1 MTLIGGTSLGAVLP
15 TELINFKRRVSIT
28 QAPKLLI
35 NIKRRTSV
43 QVYEDTLYGKRSIPV
58 TEETM
63 YGKRTCAEG
72 CTSERT
78 MDGEGDETG
87 EGDVHGDL
95 KRFFDHQQLSSEA
108 PMAASMNGLH
118 TSVQA
123 SRRGSANL
131 AMAGSTDTAEYG
143 QTADTVYTPMPTSG
157 SNKLV
162 IGTSARDLLTP
173 STQAV
178 GGGEDGG
185 GEDDSLKTTPSPT
198 TTALQLDSPVD
209 SPFHDS
215 NGRLKGDFTEEQLSP
230 KDGYFSVKG
239 TQYSPPPL
247 AMYSVHTPPPPSFLT
262 GGQGQGQR
270 GYQNGDGDGPSPP
283 TRTYTPFSD
292 KKMSMDQNRSISP
305 DISRGGFFPELSP
318 VCVSENISLVSPYR
332 PAGYPTEPDSACS
345 QSSSTTHT
353 FSAHSTPE
361 LIPNYNSRDSFQ
373 GSNPRLSTRTLS
385 PSQEVYGEPV
395 KGENNKKL
403 FDTAHMIG
411 VQRAEVLETG
421 RWSIKIPTINRWRH
435 PSQTNGTGTAAAT
448 TATGAG
454 AGAAVV
460 HNKTV
465 IGGVADTMTGADAND
480 IKGNQPITVAQGDV
494 KGGVK
499 GVGEV
504 EEGSGTE
511 GSSGYMQ
518 YFFEEEHLSGR
529 MGGSGAAS
537 MCASPVR
544 SKTVTATAATA
555 AVCVV
560 KGEKEVEAVVGKKS
574 VVASSSTLPS
584 TVFTTTTSS
593 SISSSAPSHTHSSLT
608 TTTSSSTTIT
618 STSTTEPTTYA
629 NIKLKSIR
637 DVIPPF
643 RLTGNESESE
653 LEESPDNSETK
664 INTAMN
670 RSIGVVTAVPPV
682 EVEVEEQK
690 NVPENVNI
698 ISILKKIEETV
709 KITETNNEEKKIN
722 IVKNGDVNKHVN
734 EKEIKQDKK
743 VELKKTGITGLW
755 NVSQKDGN
763 AAQSVKTETNVIEIT
778 ETAKTNVTEN
788 TETEESIGNFE
799 ARVVKKLDFND
810 DVVENVRDVQHIEYE
825 NENKGNTIINVG
837 KLEKS
842 EKNEKTI
849 EKTIEKVEIV
859 GKVEKKT
866 GALNLWEAKK
876 KAIKDEENRRQ
887 EREKEEKEEEEEK
900 KKSKQPKALFMWEQK
915 SSKMN
920 TSNNSNNNLNTTN
933 KLNSNIF
940 KKNDVPKNVNAVPKT
955 SSAVSRLAGMF
966 GNDKNEGVTNSW
978 LTKKIHTKNDV
989 EKEVVSIQ
997 KREGSVWR
1005 SKINKSVSNSSTNS
1019 AHKLASNSKTLKIN
1033 SIEKGG
1039 KGGEEMGSG
1048 ENDDGEDN
1056 ESECLDLW
1064 PEDVTEEGDRQRE
1077 SYDDED
1083 EYIELQPQD
1092 QGQVEVEDGDSVT
1105 VVMDKTWRQEHSMTG
1120 ESSVNEES
1128 VSVLKSGQLH
1138 EDEEE
1143 VENEVENEVVH
1154 KGVLARVREVE
1165 NKVVHRNEKK
1175 GKEVEGEVE
1184 KKGEDSFLN
1193 TSDGGSD
1200 ALVSVSL
1207 HSINSND
1214 EKGDGMSKGADK
1226 GTGKGKGTGIGKGEE
1241 KLTGKGKEGERS
1253 ILKTLSAALMITPMK
1268 SKAVSV
1274 STYYYSIHTLVLSL
1288 FYCPYLP
1295 IFFHVYLSHSHFFF
1309 CLTLSLPHTLSL
1321 YLFNYFFPSLLL
1333 YFAHYISIYSSLT
1346 HTLTLPFY
1354 RTLSLPLLLTFSTSF
1369 SCSSLLAL
1377 LATFEHYFLFYL
1389 RTIYLCKS
1397 INLI

>member
-43 QVYEDTLYGKRSIPV
+43 QVYEDALNGKRSIPV
-58 TEETM
+58 TEETL
-63 YGKRTCAEG
+63 YGKRACTEG

-78 MDGEGDETG
+78 RDGEGDETG

-108 PMAASMNGLH
+108 PLAASMNGLH

-143 QTADTVYTPMPTSG
+143 QTADTVYTPMPMSG
-157 SNKLV
+157 SKKLV

-173 STQAV
+173 STQAM

-215 NGRLKGDFTEEQLSP
+215 NGRLKSDFTEEQLSP

-239 TQYSPPPL
+239 PQYSPPPL

-262 GGQGQGQR
+262 GGQGQR
-270 GYQNGDGDGPSPP
+270 GYQNGDNDGPSPP

-292 KKMSMDQNRSISP
+292 KKMSIMDQNRSISP

-361 LIPNYNSRDSFQ
+361 LIPSYNNRDSFQ

-385 PSQEVYGEPV
+385 PSQEGVYGEPV

-435 PSQTNGTGTAAAT
+435 PSQTNGTGTTT
-448 TATGAG
+448 TAVG
-454 AGAAVV
+454 AVV
-460 HNKTV
+460 TNKTV
-465 IGGVADTMTGADAND
+465 TGGEADTMTGVDAND
-480 IKGNQPITVAQGDV
+480 IKGIQPITVAQGE
-494 KGGVK
+494 VK

-544 SKTVTATAATA
+544 SKTATA

-560 KGEKEVEAVVGKKS
+560 KVEKEVEAVVAKKS

-584 TVFTTTTSS
+584 TVSTTT
-593 SISSSAPSHTHSSLT
+593 SSSAPSHVHSSL
-608 TTTSSSTTIT
+608 TTSSSTT
-618 STSTTEPTTYA
+618 SNTEPTTYA
-629 NIKLKSIR
+629 NIKLKSIK

-643 RLTGNESESE
+643 RQTANESESE

-670 RSIGVVTAVPPV
+670 RSIGVVTAVPVV
-682 EVEVEEQK
+682 EVEDQK
-690 NVPENVNI
+690 NVPGNVNV

-709 KITETNNEEKKIN
+709 KITEANNEEQKIN
-722 IVKNGDVNKHVN
+722 VIKNGDVNKQVN
-734 EKEIKQDKK
+734 GKEINQDGKI
-743 VELKKTGITGLW
+743 ELKKTGITGLW

-763 AAQSVKTETNVIEIT
+763 APKSVKTETNVVEIT
-778 ETAKTNVTEN
+778 ETTKTNVTEI

-810 DVVENVRDVQHIEYE
+810 DAVENVRDVQHIEYE
-825 NENKGNTIINVG
+825 NENRGNTMINVG

-842 EKNEKTI
+842 EKSEKTI
-849 EKTIEKVEIV
+849 EKNEKIEKIEIA
-859 GKVEKKT
+859 GKIEKKT
-866 GALNLWEAKK
+866 GALSLWEAKK

-900 KKSKQPKALFMWEQK
+900 KKSKQPKALSIWEQK
-915 SSKMN
+915 ATKLN
-920 TSNNSNNNLNTTN
+920 TNNNSNNDLNTN

-940 KKNDVPKNVNAVPKT
+940 KKNDIPKNVNAVPKT
-955 SSAVSRLAGMF
+955 SNAVSRLAGMF

-989 EKEVVSIQ
+989 EKEVVSIH
-997 KREGSVWR
+997 KKEGSVWR
-1005 SKINKSVSNSSTNS
+1005 SKINKSVSNSSNNS
-1019 AHKLASNSKTLKIN
+1019 AHKLASSSKILKIN
-1033 SIEKGG
+1033 SIENGGKG
-1039 KGGEEMGSG
+1039 KGGEGEMGSG
-1048 ENDDGEDN
+1048 ENDDGEEN

-1064 PEDVTEEGDRQRE
+1064 PEDVTEEADGQRE

-1083 EYIELQPQD
+1083 EYTELQPQVE
-1092 QGQVEVEDGDSVT
+1092 VEVEDGDSVT

-1138 EDEEE
+1138 EDEDEI
-1143 VENEVENEVVH
+1143 ENEVVH

-1165 NKVVHRNEKK
+1165 KKVVQRNEKK
-1175 GKEVEGEVE
+1175 GEGEVE
-1184 KKGEDSFLN
+1184 KKREDSFLN

-1207 HSINSND
+1207 HSINSID
-1214 EKGDGMSKGADK
+1214 EKIDGVSKGVER
-1226 GTGKGKGTGIGKGEE
+1226 GTGKGKGEE

-1268 SKAVSV
+1268 AKAVSV
-1274 STYYYSIHTLVLSL
+1274 S
-1288 FYCPYLP
+1288 
-1295 IFFHVYLSHSHFFF
+1295 
-1309 CLTLSLPHTLSL
+1309 
-1321 YLFNYFFPSLLL
+1321 PSLLL
-1333 YFAHYISIYSSLT
+1333 DTHTHSLCIPSTISFSFNFSFFTRSISIYPYLT
-1346 HTLTLPFY
+1346 HTLTLPSSSHF
-1354 RTLSLPLLLTFSTSF
+1354 TLFLYTHTVYPFLTLCLFLLSHLISSTR
-1369 SCSSLLAL
+1369 
-1377 LATFEHYFLFYL
+1377 YMP
-1389 RTIYLCKS
+1389 ICKL

>member
-1 MTLIGGTSLGAVLP
+1 MTSTGGTSLGAVLP

-43 QVYEDTLYGKRSIPV
+43 QVYEDALYGKRSIPV

-63 YGKRTCAEG
+63 YGKRTCTEG

-78 MDGEGDETG
+78 MEGEADETG

-95 KRFFDHQQLSSEA
+95 RRFFDHQQLSSEA
-108 PMAASMNGLH
+108 PLAASMNGLH

-143 QTADTVYTPMPTSG
+143 QTADTVYTPMPMSG

-215 NGRLKGDFTEEQLSP
+215 NGRLKSDFTEEQLSP

-239 TQYSPPPL
+239 PQYSPPPL

-262 GGQGQGQR
+262 GGQGQR

-385 PSQEVYGEPV
+385 PSQEGVYGEPV

-403 FDTAHMIG
+403 LDTAHMIG

-435 PSQTNGTGTAAAT
+435 PSQTSGSGTAAAGTAAAAAVT
-448 TATGAG
+448 TAAAAG
-454 AGAAVV
+454 GGG
-460 HNKTV
+460 
-465 IGGVADTMTGADAND
+465 GGVVVNNNTKNVTGGVTDTMTSGDAND
-480 IKGNQPITVAQGDV
+480 MKGDQPIRVAQGDV

-544 SKTVTATAATA
+544 SKTAAVTATSAAD
-555 AVCVV
+555 VCVV
-560 KGEKEVEAVVGKKS
+560 KGENKVEKEVEAVVATKS
-574 VVASSSTLPS
+574 VVASSSSTLPS
-584 TVFTTTTSS
+584 TVSTTTT
-593 SISSSAPSHTHSSLT
+593 SSSAPSHTHSSLT
-608 TTTSSSTTIT
+608 TTSSSTT

-629 NIKLKSIR
+629 NIKLKSIK

-643 RLTGNESESE
+643 LLTGNESESE

-670 RSIGVVTAVPPV
+670 RSIGVVTAVPLV

-709 KITETNNEEKKIN
+709 KITENNYDERKIN
-722 IVKNGDVNKHVN
+722 IIKNSDVNKQVN
-734 EKEIKQDKK
+734 EKELKQERK

-755 NVSQKDGN
+755 NVSQNDGN
-763 AAQSVKTETNVIEIT
+763 AAQSVKSETNVIEAT
-778 ETAKTNVTEN
+778 ETTKTNVTEITELREN
-788 TETEESIGNFE
+788 TEVEESIGNFE

-837 KLEKS
+837 KLEK
-842 EKNEKTI
+842 I
-849 EKTIEKVEIV
+849 EKIEIV

-887 EREKEEKEEEEEK
+887 EREKEEREEEEEK
-900 KKSKQPKALFMWEQK
+900 KRSKQPKALSMWEQK
-915 SSKMN
+915 STKTNTTN
-920 TSNNSNNNLNTTN
+920 TSNDNLNTTN

-940 KKNDVPKNVNAVPKT
+940 KKNDISKNVNAVPKT

-1019 AHKLASNSKTLKIN
+1019 AHKLASNSKILKIN
-1033 SIEKGG
+1033 SIEKGGKGGEKG

-1048 ENDDGEDN
+1048 ENDDGEEN

-1064 PEDVTEEGDRQRE
+1064 PEDVTEEGDGQRE

-1083 EYIELQPQD
+1083 EYIELQPQ
-1092 QGQVEVEDGDSVT
+1092 GHVEVEDGDSVT

-1143 VENEVENEVVH
+1143 VEKEVENEVVH

-1165 NKVVHRNEKK
+1165 NKVVQRNEKK
-1175 GKEVEGEVE
+1175 DREVEN
-1184 KKGEDSFLN
+1184 KGGDSFLN

-1207 HSINSND
+1207 HSMNSTD
-1214 EKGDGMSKGADK
+1214 DKIDGLSKGVEK
-1226 GTGKGKGTGIGKGEE
+1226 GTGKGKGKGEE

-1268 SKAVSV
+1268 GKAVSV
-1274 STYYYSIHTLVLSL
+1274 SPTTTLHTLILSL
-1288 FYCPYLP
+1288 FYCHCLP
-1295 IFFHVYLSHSHFFF
+1295 IIFHVYLSHSHSFLS
-1309 CLTLSLPHTLSL
+1309 LTLTHTLSVF
-1321 YLFNYFFPSLLL
+1321 LFNDFFLSLLL
-1333 YFAHYISIYSSLT
+1333 FFTHSISIYS
-1346 HTLTLPFY
+1346 
-1354 RTLSLPLLLTFSTSF
+1354 
-1369 SCSSLLAL
+1369 
-1377 LATFEHYFLFYL
+1377 
-1389 RTIYLCKS
+1389 
-1397 INLI
+1397 

>member
-43 QVYEDTLYGKRSIPV
+43 QVYEDALDGKRSIPV
-58 TEETM
+58 TEETL
-63 YGKRTCAEG
+63 YGKRTCTEG

-78 MDGEGDETG
+78 MDGEG

-108 PMAASMNGLH
+108 PLAASMNGLH

-143 QTADTVYTPMPTSG
+143 QTADTAYTPMPMSG

-173 STQAV
+173 STHAV
-178 GGGEDGG
+178 DG

-215 NGRLKGDFTEEQLSP
+215 NGRLKSDFTEEQLSP

-239 TQYSPPPL
+239 PQYSPPPL

-262 GGQGQGQR
+262 GGQGQR

-292 KKMSMDQNRSISP
+292 KKMSIMDQNRSISP

-385 PSQEVYGEPV
+385 PSQEGVCGEPV

-403 FDTAHMIG
+403 LDTAHMIG

-435 PSQTNGTGTAAAT
+435 PSQTNGSGTAAT
-448 TATGAG
+448 TAATGG
-454 AGAAVV
+454 VMV
-460 HNKTV
+460 NSKTV
-465 IGGVADTMTGADAND
+465 TGGVTDTMTSADAND

-494 KGGVK
+494 KGDVK
-499 GVGEV
+499 DV

-544 SKTVTATAATA
+544 SKTAVVTSAAA
-555 AVCVV
+555 AVCAVKGEN
-560 KGEKEVEAVVGKKS
+560 KGEKEVEAVVAKKS
-574 VVASSSTLPS
+574 VVTSSSTLPS
-584 TVFTTTTSS
+584 TISTTTT
-593 SISSSAPSHTHSSLT
+593 SSSAPSHTHSSLT
-608 TTTSSSTTIT
+608 TTTTSSTT

-629 NIKLKSIR
+629 NIKLKSIK

-643 RLTGNESESE
+643 RLTGNESDSE

-670 RSIGVVTAVPPV
+670 RSIGVVTAVPLV
-682 EVEVEEQK
+682 EAEVEVEEQK

-698 ISILKKIEETV
+698 ISLLKKIDETV
-709 KITETNNEEKKIN
+709 KITETNNDRKKIN
-722 IVKNGDVNKHVN
+722 IIKSNDVNKQVN
-734 EKEIKQDKK
+734 EKELNQEKK

-763 AAQSVKTETNVIEIT
+763 ASQSVKTDTNVIEIT
-778 ETAKTNVTEN
+778 ETTKTNVTDMN
-788 TETEESIGNFE
+788 VMETEESIGNFE

-810 DVVENVRDVQHIEYE
+810 DAVENVRDVQHIEYE

-837 KLEKS
+837 KSEKS
-842 EKNEKTI
+842 EKTI
-849 EKTIEKVEIV
+849 EKSEKTIEIA
-859 GKVEKKT
+859 GKIEKKT

-876 KAIKDEENRRQ
+876 KALKDEENRRV
-887 EREKEEKEEEEEK
+887 EREKEEKKEEEEK
-900 KKSKQPKALFMWEQK
+900 KKSKQPKALSMWEQK
-915 SSKMN
+915 TTKTITN
-920 TSNNSNNNLNTTN
+920 NNSNDNLTTTN

-940 KKNDVPKNVNAVPKT
+940 KKNDLPKNVNAAPKT

-997 KREGSVWR
+997 KREGNVWR

-1019 AHKLASNSKTLKIN
+1019 AHKLASNSKILKNN

-1039 KGGEEMGSG
+1039 KGEEEMGSG
-1048 ENDDGEDN
+1048 ENDDGEEN

-1083 EYIELQPQD
+1083 EYIELQPQ
-1092 QGQVEVEDGDSVT
+1092 GQVEVDDDDSVT

-1128 VSVLKSGQLH
+1128 VSILKSGQLH
-1138 EDEEE
+1138 EDGE
-1143 VENEVENEVVH
+1143 EVENEVVH

-1165 NKVVHRNEKK
+1165 KKVVQRNEKK
-1175 GKEVEGEVE
+1175 GKEIEN
-1184 KKGEDSFLN
+1184 KGEDTFLN
-1193 TSDGGSD
+1193 TSECGSD

-1207 HSINSND
+1207 HSINSID
-1214 EKGDGMSKGADK
+1214 EKGDGVSKGVEK
-1226 GTGKGKGTGIGKGEE
+1226 GTGKGKGTEKGEE

-1268 SKAVSV
+1268 GKAVSV
-1274 STYYYSIHTLVLSL
+1274 SSSITL
-1288 FYCPYLP
+1288 
-1295 IFFHVYLSHSHFFF
+1295 
-1309 CLTLSLPHTLSL
+1309 
-1321 YLFNYFFPSLLL
+1321 
-1333 YFAHYISIYSSLT
+1333 
-1346 HTLTLPFY
+1346 
-1354 RTLSLPLLLTFSTSF
+1354 
-1369 SCSSLLAL
+1369 
-1377 LATFEHYFLFYL
+1377 
-1389 RTIYLCKS
+1389 
-1397 INLI
+1397 

>member
-43 QVYEDTLYGKRSIPV
+43 QVYEDALDGKRSIPV
-58 TEETM
+58 TEETL
-63 YGKRTCAEG
+63 YGKRTCTEG

-78 MDGEGDETG
+78 MDGEG

-108 PMAASMNGLH
+108 PLAASMNGLH

-143 QTADTVYTPMPTSG
+143 QTADTAYTPMPMSG

-173 STQAV
+173 STHAV
-178 GGGEDGG
+178 DG

-215 NGRLKGDFTEEQLSP
+215 NGRLKSDFTEEQLSP

-239 TQYSPPPL
+239 PQYSPPPL

-262 GGQGQGQR
+262 GGQGQR

-292 KKMSMDQNRSISP
+292 KKMSIMDQNRSISP

-385 PSQEVYGEPV
+385 PSQEGVYGEPV

-403 FDTAHMIG
+403 LDTAHMIG

-435 PSQTNGTGTAAAT
+435 PSQTNGSGTAAT
-448 TATGAG
+448 TAATGG
-454 AGAAVV
+454 VMV
-460 HNKTV
+460 NSKTV
-465 IGGVADTMTGADAND
+465 TGGVTDTMTSADAND

-494 KGGVK
+494 KGDVK
-499 GVGEV
+499 DV

-544 SKTVTATAATA
+544 SKTAVVTSAAA
-555 AVCVV
+555 AVCAVKGEN
-560 KGEKEVEAVVGKKS
+560 KGEKEVEAVVAKKS
-574 VVASSSTLPS
+574 VVTSSSTLPS
-584 TVFTTTTSS
+584 TISTTTT
-593 SISSSAPSHTHSSLT
+593 SSSAPSHTHSSLT
-608 TTTSSSTTIT
+608 TTTTSSTT

-629 NIKLKSIR
+629 NIKLKSIK

-643 RLTGNESESE
+643 RLTGNESDSE

-670 RSIGVVTAVPPV
+670 RSIGVVTAVPLV
-682 EVEVEEQK
+682 EAEVEVEEQK

-698 ISILKKIEETV
+698 ISLLKKIDETV
-709 KITETNNEEKKIN
+709 KITETNNDRKKIN
-722 IVKNGDVNKHVN
+722 IIKSNDVNKQVN
-734 EKEIKQDKK
+734 EKELNQEKK

-763 AAQSVKTETNVIEIT
+763 ASQSVKTDTNVIEIT
-778 ETAKTNVTEN
+778 ETTKTNVTDMN
-788 TETEESIGNFE
+788 VMETEESIGNFE

-810 DVVENVRDVQHIEYE
+810 DAVENVRDVQHIEYE

-837 KLEKS
+837 KSEKS
-842 EKNEKTI
+842 EKTI
-849 EKTIEKVEIV
+849 EKSEKTIEIA
-859 GKVEKKT
+859 GKIEKKT

-876 KAIKDEENRRQ
+876 KALKDEENRRV

-900 KKSKQPKALFMWEQK
+900 KKSKQPKALSMWEQK
-915 SSKMN
+915 TTKTITN
-920 TSNNSNNNLNTTN
+920 NNSNDNLTTTN

-940 KKNDVPKNVNAVPKT
+940 KKNDLPKNVNAAPKT

-997 KREGSVWR
+997 KREGNVWR

-1019 AHKLASNSKTLKIN
+1019 AHKLASNSKILKNN

-1039 KGGEEMGSG
+1039 KGEEEMGSG
-1048 ENDDGEDN
+1048 ENDDGEEN

-1083 EYIELQPQD
+1083 EYIELQPQ
-1092 QGQVEVEDGDSVT
+1092 GQVEVDDDDSVT

-1128 VSVLKSGQLH
+1128 VSILKSGQLH
-1138 EDEEE
+1138 EDGE
-1143 VENEVENEVVH
+1143 EVENEVVH

-1165 NKVVHRNEKK
+1165 KKVVQRNEKK
-1175 GKEVEGEVE
+1175 GKEIEN
-1184 KKGEDSFLN
+1184 KGEDTFLN
-1193 TSDGGSD
+1193 TSECGSD

-1207 HSINSND
+1207 HSINSID
-1214 EKGDGMSKGADK
+1214 EKGDGVSKGVEK
-1226 GTGKGKGTGIGKGEE
+1226 GTGKGKGTEKGEE

-1268 SKAVSV
+1268 GKAVSV
-1274 STYYYSIHTLVLSL
+1274 SSSITL
-1288 FYCPYLP
+1288 
-1295 IFFHVYLSHSHFFF
+1295 
-1309 CLTLSLPHTLSL
+1309 
-1321 YLFNYFFPSLLL
+1321 
-1333 YFAHYISIYSSLT
+1333 
-1346 HTLTLPFY
+1346 
-1354 RTLSLPLLLTFSTSF
+1354 
-1369 SCSSLLAL
+1369 
-1377 LATFEHYFLFYL
+1377 
-1389 RTIYLCKS
+1389 
-1397 INLI
+1397 